1 MNAGAAASRSA
12 IERALLDFHKS
23 PGKYPL
29 VRKQPPLLF
38 EAVKE
43 VLQFAS
49 GRAPDGADASAPSAA
64 VREAACFFIRSAL
77 LYPDADHYGLLGLD
91 HDADASAIKD
101 RYRQMMR
108 LMHPDFSGSAIGAN
122 WPADAATRLNQ
133 AHDVLSSPS
142 RRRAYDEAQNPTAP
156 PVAPAPNREA
166 HGAALRAAAAR
177 SPAADQRFRLK
188 QLAVA
193 FGATGT
199 LALLAA
205 LYLGGLN
212 EDESLV
218 QRSREIDAMVTAALP
233 REVALAEPE
242 PSQIAATPTDSLQDG
257 AAAQAPSPSELLP
270 QPPAAI
276 AVPEYAKTVAS
287 VQTPLP
293 SVLAAPVQPV
303 LREAPRAIAA
313 IQAPPLVAA
322 EPPPTALPSAM
333 NPAEDRSGS
342 GAASM
347 TPAVTTITEPAPPVV
362 VAIAVRASAPATPA
376 TVPARGVT
384 LAEVHPLLS
393 KLLQQFE
400 SGWGDRVLS
409 VLERDARGAPG
420 AQAVA
425 RGYEALL
432 DGGHRVKLS
441 HVQFKAEPR
450 DGRLLVTGRF
460 AMLVGDQPAGAAPKQ
475 FAIQAEFASRDG
487 TVVMTR
493 LAPPQEN

>member
-1 MNAGAAASRSA
+1 MNAVAAASRSA
-12 IERALLDFHKS
+12 IERALLDFHRS

-38 EAVKE
+38 EALKE

-64 VREAACFFIRSAL
+64 VREAACFFVRSAL

-142 RRRAYDEAQNPTAP
+142 RRSAYDEAQNPPAP
-156 PVAPAPNREA
+156 PAAPALKREA
-166 HGAALRAAAAR
+166 HGAALRSAAAR
-177 SPAADQRFRLK
+177 QPAADQRFRLK

-193 FGATGT
+193 FGATGA
-199 LALLAA
+199 LALLAT
-205 LYLGGLN
+205 LYLGGLDDN
-212 EDESLV
+212 ESLI

-233 REVALAEPE
+233 PEAALREAE
-242 PSQIAATPTDSLQDG
+242 PSQIGALPTDTLQDAG
-257 AAAQAPSPSELLP
+257 AMQAPSPAEPLP
-270 QPPAAI
+270 QPPAALSP
-276 AVPEYAKTVAS
+276 AEYAKIVAS

-293 SVLAAPVQPV
+293 SAVAAPAQPV

-313 IQAPPLVAA
+313 IQ
-322 EPPPTALPSAM
+322 EPPPTVAAAPPAAAPAAI
-333 NPAEDRSGS
+333 NPPEDRPGS
-342 GAASM
+342 AVASI
-347 TPAVTTITEPAPPVV
+347 TPAATTIAEPAPPVA
-362 VAIAVRASAPATPA
+362 VAIAVRASAPAAPA
-376 TVPARGVT
+376 TPPAHGVT

-409 VLERDARGAPG
+409 VLERDARSAPG

-441 HVQFKAEPR
+441 HVQFKAEPH

-460 AMLVGDQPAGAAPKQ
+460 AMLVGDQSAAPKQ
-475 FAIQAEFASRDG
+475 FSIQAEFASRDG

-493 LAPPQEN
+493 LAPSQEN